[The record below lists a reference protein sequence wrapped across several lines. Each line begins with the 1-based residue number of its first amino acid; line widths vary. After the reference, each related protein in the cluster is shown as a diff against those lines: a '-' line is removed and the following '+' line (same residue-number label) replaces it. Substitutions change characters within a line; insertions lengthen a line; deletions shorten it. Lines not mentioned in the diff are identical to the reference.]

1 MTENITILNELK
13 ELGFNELIQLERNT
27 PYACPE
33 NYFEDLSQNILN
45 KVRVQSFSSIMPY
58 SVPEKYFENLA
69 GILLDKLSLP
79 VINTSKRI
87 YYLPQDYFNG
97 LAENILQKVKEKNT
111 VDQELATL
119 SPLLSSIP
127 KSNVYTVPENYF
139 SKQIFPRPEI
149 SKQPAKIISITS
161 KRKWYA
167 YASAACVAAVILFV
181 GYFYNSNKSSS
192 TEKQFADINV
202 QKAISQ
208 LSDSS
213 IDYYLQNDNAV
224 FTNQNPDDQELNV
237 QTLLENTS
245 DEEIENY
252 LIQNPDPEEQSQG
265 I

>member
-13 ELGFNELIQLERNT
+13 DLGFNELIQLERNN
-27 PYACPE
+27 PYTCPE
-33 NYFEDLSQNILN
+33 NYFDDLSQNILS
-45 KVRVQSFSSIMPY
+45 KIRIQSFSSAMPY
-58 SVPEKYFENLA
+58 SVPEKYFENLP

-79 VINTSKRI
+79 VTNTSKKI
-87 YYLPQDYFNG
+87 YSLPQDYFNG
-97 LAENILQKVKEKNT
+97 LAENILQKVKEKNSF
-111 VDQELATL
+111 DEELATL

-127 KSNVYTVPENYF
+127 KSNVYTVPQNYF
-139 SKQIFPRPEI
+139 AKQIFSRPEI
-149 SKQPAKIISITS
+149 SQQPAKIISITG

-167 YASAACVAAVILFV
+167 YASAACVAAIILLG
-181 GYFYNSNKSSS
+181 GYFYNTSKNSP
-192 TEKQFADINV
+192 TEKQFANINV